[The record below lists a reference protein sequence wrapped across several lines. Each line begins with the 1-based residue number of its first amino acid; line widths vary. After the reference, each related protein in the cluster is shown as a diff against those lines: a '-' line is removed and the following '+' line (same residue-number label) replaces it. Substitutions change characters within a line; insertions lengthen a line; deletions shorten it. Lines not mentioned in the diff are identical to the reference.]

1 MMIMTKDEVKQAL
14 KVWAAN
20 VKQPIDRDLQILLM
34 KTAKQR
40 REAFIER
47 MKDMTM

>member
-1 MMIMTKDEVKQAL
+1 MVMTKKEVEQAS

-20 VKQPIDRDLQILLM
+20 VKQPINRDMQILLM

-40 REAFIER
+40 HEALIER
-47 MKDMTM
+47 MKDMNM